1 MKQEGMFVL
10 RFGLVGL
17 TAAMLLSGSVQAAV
31 PTQPVP
37 RAVYV
42 GVQLFQKYDQTG
54 GMAQVVTAV
63 KGCYQVMT
71 PAPGLT
77 LGKIECLGEDSAA
90 YEMSIAMTR
99 LHGFPPLPYYTE
111 GQFFGRTLTVLKN
124 AGIHPVAQ
132 RRRLMSSILLLSG
145 QDYRQMAA
153 SGAH

>member
-1 MKQEGMFVL
+1 MKQKGMFVV
-10 RFGLVGL
+10 RVGL
-17 TAAMLLSGSVQAAV
+17 MGLATAMLIAGSSRAAL
-31 PTQPVP
+31 PAQPVP

-54 GMAQVVTAV
+54 GMAQVVQAV

-99 LHGFPPLPYYTE
+99 LHGFPSLPYFTE

-124 AGIHPVAQ
+124 AGIHPVAE
-132 RRRLMSSILLLSG
+132 RKRLMSSILLLSG

-153 SGAH
+153 PGAN